1 MKLSEKYP
9 TSVVCQALDYPR
21 SSFYYRP
28 KVRDESQLEN
38 AILDTAAAWPRYGY
52 RRITA
57 QLQREEWAVNHKR
70 VYRIMREMGLQSQK
84 KHRKRFTTNS
94 QHHFRRFPNLVKDLT
109 IEFPDQV
116 WVSDITYICL
126 KHGFVYLAVI
136 MDVFTRSIRGWHLS
150 RNLDRELTLSA
161 LKKALEKGRPEI
173 HHSDQGLQY
182 AAQEYVK
189 KLQDARVRISMTDLA
204 AAWQNGYAERL
215 IRTIKEEEVD
225 LTEYQDYWDAYH
237 QMKNFLEVVY
247 MSKRIHSALGY
258 LTPLEF
264 EMQWLGQRIEAL
276 GFS

>member
-1 MKLSEKYP
+1 MQLSEKYP

-38 AILDTAAAWPRYGY
+38 AILDTAAAWPVYGY

-57 QLQREEWAVNHKR
+57 QLHREEWTVNHKR
-70 VYRIMREMGLQSQK
+70 VYRIMREIGLQSQK

-109 IEFPDQV
+109 IEYPDQV
-116 WVSDITYICL
+116 WVSDITYIRL

-150 RNLDRELTLSA
+150 RNLDQELTLSA

-182 AAQEYVK
+182 AAQEYVR

-237 QMKNFLEVVY
+237 QMKNFLEDVY

-264 EMQWLGQRIEAL
+264 EMQWLEQRIEAL